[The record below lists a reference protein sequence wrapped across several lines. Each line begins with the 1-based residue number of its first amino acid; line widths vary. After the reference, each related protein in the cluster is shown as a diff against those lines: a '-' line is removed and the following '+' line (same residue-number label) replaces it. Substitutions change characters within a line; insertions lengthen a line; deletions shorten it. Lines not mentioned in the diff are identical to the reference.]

1 MITEFSDEIIDTWMA
16 LLMETTERDNFSHNS
31 REYYKMFL
39 EELRWNVVIAAAK
52 YEEKVI
58 AMTISVLYNDTALY
72 YYGAS
77 TSEKEA
83 RKLASSYLTLWES
96 MIFAQK
102 NGAKY
107 YDLFGVADPE
117 NPNDPLAGVSQFKQ
131 KLGWELIRLPP
142 KRMII
147 ISQKFFLYKMLVK
160 IKKIFSK

>member
-1 MITEFSDEIIDTWMA
+1 M
-16 LLMETTERDNFSHNS
+16 
-31 REYYKMFL
+31 
-39 EELRWNVVIAAAK
+39 IAAAK

-58 AMTISVLYNDTALY
+58 AMTISVLYSDTALY

-131 KLGWELIRLPP
+131 KLG
-142 KRMII
+142 
-147 ISQKFFLYKMLVK
+147 
-160 IKKIFSK
+160 